1 MLQVLPELSPVPV
14 LGLPASATRFSLSS
28 HSSKPLL
35 HFQKKKRKGDPCR
48 LSWNANHPT
57 SHGLSDLDP
66 TVSSASSASS
76 PSVHPKDA
84 RIPPDDSRR
93 APDLLLSSPSSG
105 DSSPSDTGSPSQQFS
120 PSITLD
126 PPPLP
131 FFSTNRRPVES
142 LTASPENTR
151 AESSVYYTTAW
162 GSPYAA
168 PSTRRLSLTL
178 SQFAGIDHGSEASSP
193 APSVAIPELRR
204 ASVAVNSADLDDPA
218 EVEEGGKSIR
228 DFTQDWINQYL
239 SGQPRTER
247 SNWLSDDSGSE
258 APSFF
263 TAQNHL
269 ADDLSDDWLGLE
281 DNIRDNDL
289 LKTPT
294 LSDFVGRRAAARA
307 KGKKTVHKRTDTLRQ
322 EDFWGFA
329 YDKEPSK
336 TIMSDTKESHPPGE
350 VIFDAESPSEKPL
363 PPPPSSNVEDTKTGV
378 LEELKPEAVN
388 RSAAQTPRRR
398 KKLNWRGKA
407 CIIELPSDDR
417 RGTEQSGIHLLTP
430 ADVEARMKKWE
441 EDGYDTRGF
450 TIGDAVDE
458 SQPAVLGGLSRALYP
473 DPAELWEETRGQKAH
488 IQFPD
493 KAVWDDY
500 VNELQEAKLRALG
513 VDFGQPEPQPSV
525 SPSIN
530 ASQTPFPG
538 LASPPIPTASA
549 GSNPLGPIHPFSPNF
564 GQSATTSAGIGS
576 LASPA
581 SQFSVQ
587 TPFMGMDQNMMPGFP
602 FQYQPTPPAQGTMTP
617 QSLIN
622 LRQASGSGAPGA
634 LHNFN
639 SIMSPVSPFNDQGG
653 FHGGGFDGKNE
664 FDAQFAH
671 MGQEPGLPYQTP
683 QTPVNAPDHFHASN
697 VEIAHPT
704 PRGHGHNL
712 SETLQRGLEQM
723 NHNNYHMDQS
733 ADHQLEEDD
742 RDAAHHALNANM
754 LQSHWGMP
762 EHEQHQM
769 HDQSGHPSHSFS
781 QQPHQF
787 YHEQFGQGNSHHEGS
802 DIDTN
807 PSLAGTPHTRGV
819 LPDHGPWHDSKPSHE
834 SFGHQSKLS
843 VSSLNVEAKEFDPTA
858 SFGSQP
864 APFVNSAFQFGGI
877 NQGFGFAPPPP
888 APFAPNGMMGEHIEH
903 NPAPKPS
910 AFKFSAASFNVD
922 APVFNPG
929 ASITSNASS
938 EQPAANRTKIFG
950 DIDLN
955 EISKPSKASK
965 AIPIVRP
972 DESEATN
979 ADGEVQ
985 TADKDGDRPV
995 PTDRHKRAR
1004 RGIGH
1009 AEGEARYSISTHPLG
1024 ETGNAQAST
1033 TLHAVAEGK
1042 ENASPD
1048 EKTIERKG
1056 TPHSEAETWTLFDYK
1071 TEGAAAR
1078 SHTASPIQAEHA
1090 EETEENAKQPQRKRS
1105 ADGLQVDYKASA
1117 HGPSD
1122 SKSSVKSTTLSATAK
1137 PFEFKPAVPSFFP
1150 TTVEPSSFAEPEPQP
1165 ELPQPAEKKKPTG
1178 GLMASRFATASPPKA
1193 QQPTPE
1199 PEKTPARQVH
1209 KGFHSDS
1216 GDESLDD
1223 DELNAVM
1230 DQLNDDSDVGI
1241 MRQTT
1246 PMPRQ
1251 LISDSAPTKERQFGP
1266 AEGRTEAP
1274 SPSPG
1279 GGPKTHKLDIP
1290 NIGSDGDAQSNFT
1303 FSPPK
1308 SIVSRLQ
1315 SPVRHLITEN
1325 DHVSDWDD
1333 MISSGE
1339 DEKFFN
1345 RNRFFDRRINDIVGS
1360 AIDDRLSPMERA
1372 LAVIQT
1378 SVATIASGSASRRAI
1393 RSVSGD
1399 VEDSDADDEDDGEE
1413 REVTVRDRSPHHMR
1427 DRKLEMLKSVVT
1439 EALLTHELP
1448 HRNIQHS
1455 SHSEMALLKESI
1467 AELQALTIKKLAQ
1480 DPVGDMRE
1488 ILEETLAR
1496 QLAQQTPRLSE
1507 AEEIG
1512 ADSLMMQ
1519 IDGLKSML
1527 RLADERAEA
1536 EYKARR
1542 EASDSMLELQR
1553 LLKVAEE
1560 DAAQHS
1566 AAAEDAETRFLQF
1579 KEEKIPHLEKMQFRT
1594 ESLSEESETLKVTI
1608 AELSSKNIALEGTL
1622 DEYRVSSD
1630 HFRRQL
1636 ETTKDENKSLHE
1648 TVDHLRTRIEDS
1660 MVARQNITE
1669 KFDRLQ
1675 HDMVTV
1681 TSDVTTEQANFRRKE
1696 EEQLAKYN
1704 ELRASHAREVK
1715 LREQLEQE
1723 VVELSK
1729 QEREAAKI
1737 KFIHEQ
1743 SQQENA
1749 KLEET
1754 VAGLRAENH
1763 DLQIK
1768 AARFEREF
1776 NEARESSRVEIQ
1788 RTRTAM
1794 EADIEASNSQV
1805 NIVRAELEA
1814 QVIRLQSQLDGV
1826 RMDADTSRERY
1837 EMLLEEANEV
1847 RVTSLAAAKESR
1859 ELALD
1864 DQRKTHERVLNDL
1877 RERHARALH
1886 NSSEDRARG
1895 EAHNTDRLALSNDKV
1910 KHLQERVQ
1918 HLEEKVEIAQSA
1930 ARHAAAAAK
1939 GKAPAPGP
1947 VPAPR
1952 HAHSPSMSFNQGSNE
1967 PERISPQALRESIFV
1982 LQDQLQQ
1989 RETRIEELEQE
2000 VASVDKDA
2008 PNKIN
2013 EKDTEINW
2021 LRELLGVRIDDLT
2034 DIIKTVSQPNFN
2046 QHAVRDA
2053 AIRLKA
2059 NLQMQQQERERALTG
2074 GHSSPLSLPSISDIA
2089 ASPRAALPL
2098 AAAAAWGNWR
2108 KSRDAANGNGS
2119 AENTPSKSSNAGS
2132 FLSGLLTPP
2141 SSHARSNVPRGSAAA
2156 GRPGQGPGP
2165 GRSTPTTFETRPLRG
2180 LNSSTPRRGSTRQ
2193 EVQASMVEP
2202 PKTPP
2207 LLRRSSYDHDAEPGN
2222 YEEGSF
2228 ADDVE
2233 STVDGV
2239 VSDSPKDG
2247 PFGPRI
2253 TSDADALAEIGG
2265 LGEDD
2270 VDADA
2275 EVLGQGE
2282 YEDEDEGEETET
2294 EIDTEIENEIRAQ
2307 PQPQI

>member
-1 MLQVLPELSPVPV
+1 M
-14 LGLPASATRFSLSS
+14 
-28 HSSKPLL
+28 H
-35 HFQKKKRKGDPCR
+35 
-48 LSWNANHPT
+48 
-57 SHGLSDLDP
+57 LDP
-66 TVSSASSASS
+66 SVSSASSATS
-76 PSVHPKDA
+76 PPFHPKDA
-84 RIPPDDSRR
+84 RNRRDISRLTT
-93 APDLLLSSPSSG
+93 APSLFLSSPSSG
-105 DSSPSDTGSPSQQFS
+105 DASPSDPGSPSQRES
-120 PSITLD
+120 PSITLE

-178 SQFAGIDHGSEASSP
+178 SQYAGIDRGSGASSP
-193 APSVAIPELRR
+193 ASSIVNAELRR
-204 ASVAVNSADLDDPA
+204 ASVAVNSGDFEGSVDQ
-218 EVEEGGKSIR
+218 GGKSIR

-263 TAQNHL
+263 TAKNHL

-281 DNIRDNDL
+281 DNTRDNDL

-294 LSDFVGRRAAARA
+294 LSDFVGKRAAARA
-307 KGKKTVHKRTDTLRQ
+307 KGKKNAHKRTDTLRQ

-336 TIMSDTKESHPPGE
+336 NMSDTKESHPPGE
-350 VIFDAESPSEKPL
+350 VIFDAESQSPIEKPL
-363 PPPPSSNVEDTKTGV
+363 PAPPASNIDENAK
-378 LEELKPEAVN
+378 LEKQELKPEPIN

-398 KKLNWRGKA
+398 KKLVWRGKA
-407 CIIELPSDDR
+407 CIIDIPVDDL
-417 RGTEQSGIHLLTP
+417 RGSEQSGTKLMTP
-430 ADVEARMKKWE
+430 ADVEARLKKWE
-441 EDGYDTRGF
+441 DEGYDIRGF
-450 TIGDAVDE
+450 TIGDAEDS
-458 SQPAVLGGLSRALYP
+458 SQPTELGGLSRALYP

-493 KAVWDDY
+493 KAVWDEY

-513 VDFGQPEPQPSV
+513 VDFGQPEPSISPAPPST
-525 SPSIN
+525 
-530 ASQTPFPG
+530 SQTPFPG
-538 LASPPIPTASA
+538 LVGSPPIPTTSA
-549 GSNPLGPIHPFSPNF
+549 GSNPLAPIHPFSPHF
-564 GQSATTSAGIGS
+564 GQSTTNNGIGS

-587 TPFMGMDQNMMPGFP
+587 TPFMGMEQNMMPGFP
-602 FQYQPTPPAQGTMTP
+602 FQYQPTPPAQGAMTP

-622 LRQASGSGAPGA
+622 LRQASGSGAPGG

-639 SIMSPVSPFNDQGG
+639 SIMSPVSPFNDQTG
-653 FHGGGFDGKNE
+653 FHGGFEGKND
-664 FDAQFAH
+664 FDQFANVGH
-671 MGQEPGLPYQTP
+671 GHDQGLPYQTP

-712 SETLQRGLEQM
+712 SETLQRGLDQM
-723 NHNNYHMDQS
+723 NHSDYQNHSDYHLEQS
-733 ADHQLEEDD
+733 VDRQLEEEDD
-742 RDAAHHALNANM
+742 HALNATM
-754 LQSHWGMP
+754 LKSRWTMP
-762 EHEQHQM
+762 EHDHQM
-769 HDQSGHPSHSFS
+769 HDPSRHPSHSFS

-787 YHEQFGQGNSHHEGS
+787 YHEQFGQQNNHEGS

-807 PSLAGTPHTRGV
+807 PSLAGTPQTRGV
-819 LPDHGPWHDSKPSHE
+819 LPDHGPWHHTKPSHE

-843 VSSLNVEAKEFDPTA
+843 VSSFNVDAKEFDPTA

-864 APFVNSAFQFGGI
+864 PQFANNTFQFGGM
-877 NQGFGFAPPPP
+877 NPGFGFAPP
-888 APFAPNGMMGEHIEH
+888 APFAPNGMMGDHIDH

-910 AFKFSAASFNVD
+910 TFKFSAASFNVD
-922 APVFNPG
+922 APVFNPSG
-929 ASITSNASS
+929 SINSNASS
-938 EQPAANRTKIFG
+938 ERPGANKTKIFG
-950 DIDLN
+950 DIDIN
-955 EISKPSKASK
+955 EISKPSKQSK

-972 DESEATN
+972 DESEPTKKDDEDVED
-979 ADGEVQ
+979 ADQDNG
-985 TADKDGDRPV
+985 RPV

-1024 ETGNAQAST
+1024 ETGNAQTSS
-1033 TLHAVAEGK
+1033 TLHPVAEGK
-1042 ENASPD
+1042 ENASPG
-1048 EKTIERKG
+1048 EAPIERKA
-1056 TPHSEAETWTLFDYK
+1056 TPTSEAETWTLFDYK
-1071 TEGAAAR
+1071 TEGGAAR
-1078 SHTASPIQAEHA
+1078 SHTASPVHAEHP
-1090 EETEENAKQPQRKRS
+1090 EETKENTKQPQRKRS
-1105 ADGLQVDYKASA
+1105 ADGLQVDANTSA
-1117 HGPSD
+1117 HAPSN
-1122 SKSSVKSTTLSATAK
+1122 SKSSAKSTMLSATAK
-1137 PFEFKPAVPSFFP
+1137 PFEFKPAVPNFVP
-1150 TTVEPSSFAEPEPQP
+1150 TSVPPSSFGESTSTRAPIVPESKPVQ
-1165 ELPQPAEKKKPTG
+1165 KKPAG
-1178 GLMASRFATASPPKA
+1178 GLMASRFATASPPKP
-1193 QQPTPE
+1193 QQPAFE
-1199 PEKTPARQVH
+1199 PEKTPARQQH
-1209 KGFHSDS
+1209 RGFH
-1216 GDESLDD
+1216 DESDEGSLDG

-1246 PMPRQ
+1246 PLPRQ
-1251 LISDSAPTKERQFGP
+1251 LISDSVGGPTKERQFGP
-1266 AEGRTEAP
+1266 AEGRSEAP

-1279 GGPKTHKLDIP
+1279 GGPKTHKLSIP
-1290 NIGSDGDAQSNFT
+1290 QIGSDVDAQSNIT

-1345 RNRFFDRRINDIVGS
+1345 RNRFFDRRINDLVGS
-1360 AIDDRLSPMERA
+1360 AIDDRLGPMERA

-1413 REVTVRDRSPHHMR
+1413 HEGSTRDRSPHHMR

-1439 EALLTHELP
+1439 EALLTHDLP

-1527 RLADERAEA
+1527 RLADDRAEA

-1542 EASDSMLELQR
+1542 EASDSVLELQR
-1553 LLKVAEE
+1553 LLKIAEE
-1560 DAAQHS
+1560 DAAHHS
-1566 AAAEDAETRFLQF
+1566 AAAENAEARFLQF
-1579 KEEKIPHLEKMQFRT
+1579 KEEKMPHLEKMQFRT
-1594 ESLSEESETLKVTI
+1594 ESLTEESETLKVTI

-1636 ETTKDENKSLHE
+1636 ETTKEENKSLHE

-1660 MVARQNITE
+1660 LAARQNLTE

-1675 HDMVTV
+1675 NDMVTV
-1681 TSDVTTEQANFRRKE
+1681 TSDVTTEQASWRRKE

-1704 ELRASHAREVK
+1704 ELRASYTREVK

-1723 VVELSK
+1723 VADLAK

-1743 SQQENA
+1743 SQQENV

-1754 VAGLRAENH
+1754 IAALRAENH
-1763 DLQIK
+1763 DLQVT

-1776 NEARESSRVEIQ
+1776 NEARESSRIEIQ

-1814 QVIRLQSQLDGV
+1814 QIIRLQSQLDSV

-1837 EMLLEEANEV
+1837 EMLLEEANE
-1847 RVTSLAAAKESR
+1847 TKISSLAAAKESR
-1859 ELALD
+1859 ELALE

-1886 NSSEDRARG
+1886 NSSEDRTRG
-1895 EAHNTDRLALSNDKV
+1895 EAHMTDRLALSDDKV

-1918 HLEEKVEIAQSA
+1918 HLEEKLELAQSA

-1939 GKAPAPGP
+1939 GKAPVQAAVPSAP
-1947 VPAPR
+1947 A
-1952 HAHSPSMSFNQGSNE
+1952 HASSPSMSFNKGE

-2000 VASVDKDA
+2000 VSSVDKDA
-2008 PNKIN
+2008 PNKIK

-2021 LRELLGVRIDDLT
+2021 LRELLGVRIDDLQ

-2059 NLQMQQQERERALTG
+2059 NLQMQQQERERANSGVT
-2074 GHSSPLSLPSISDIA
+2074 SLPSISDIA
-2089 ASPRAALPL
+2089 ASPRALPL

-2108 KSRDAANGNGS
+2108 KGRDAANS
-2119 AENTPSKSSNAGS
+2119 SESTPSKSSNAGA

-2141 SSHARSNVPRGSAAA
+2141 SSHV
-2156 GRPGQGPGP
+2156 RPNAPNNGPS
-2165 GRSTPTTFETRPLRG
+2165 RSTFESRPLRG
-2180 LNSSTPRRGSTRQ
+2180 INTPRRGSTRQ
-2193 EVQASMVEP
+2193 EVPVVEP

-2222 YEEGSF
+2222 YEESNF
-2228 ADDVE
+2228 ADDIE
-2233 STVDGV
+2233 STVGGM
-2239 VSDSPKDG
+2239 VSASPKEGDG
-2247 PFGPRI
+2247 PFGPQI
-2253 TSDADALAEIGG
+2253 TTDADALAEIG
-2265 LGEDD
+2265 D
-2270 VDADA
+2270 
-2275 EVLGQGE
+2275 Q
-2282 YEDEDEGEETET
+2282 YDEDEGDETET
-2294 EIDTEIENEIRAQ
+2294 ETESRQVEPEVHTAV
-2307 PQPQI
+2307 

>member
-1 MLQVLPELSPVPV
+1 MLAAGVDTE
-14 LGLPASATRFSLSS
+14 
-28 HSSKPLL
+28 
-35 HFQKKKRKGDPCR
+35 
-48 LSWNANHPT
+48 
-57 SHGLSDLDP
+57 DLDP
-66 TVSSASSASS
+66 SVSSACSASS
-76 PSVHPKDA
+76 PPFNPKDA
-84 RIPPDDSRR
+84 RIRRDDSRL
-93 APDLLLSSPSSG
+93 APSLLLSSPSSG
-105 DSSPSDTGSPSQQFS
+105 DSSPSDTGSLSQRFS
-120 PSITLD
+120 PSITLE

-178 SQFAGIDHGSEASSP
+178 SQYAGIDRGSGASSP
-193 APSVAIPELRR
+193 ASSVANAELRR
-204 ASVAVNSADLDDPA
+204 ASVAVNSGDFTDPA
-218 EVEEGGKSIR
+218 ETGGKSIR

-263 TAQNHL
+263 TAKNHL

-281 DNIRDNDL
+281 DNTRESNDL

-336 TIMSDTKESHPPGE
+336 NIMSDTKESHPPGE
-350 VIFDAESPSEKPL
+350 VIFDAESPTEKPL
-363 PPPPSSNVEDTKTGV
+363 PPPPSSNVDVDLNTKNGSTD
-378 LEELKPEAVN
+378 ELKPETIN

-407 CIIELPSDDR
+407 CIIELPADDK
-417 RGTEQSGIHLLTP
+417 RGTEQSGIRLMTR
-430 ADVEARMKKWE
+430 ADVEAKMKKWE
-441 EDGYDTRGF
+441 EEGYDTRGF
-450 TIGDAVDE
+450 TIGDSDDI
-458 SQPAVLGGLSRALYP
+458 SQPTALGGLSRALYP

-525 SPSIN
+525 SPAPTSIN
-530 ASQTPFPG
+530 PSQTPFPG
-538 LASPPIPTASA
+538 LVASPPIPTASA
-549 GSNPLGPIHPFSPNF
+549 GSNPLGPIHPFSPHF
-564 GQSATTSAGIGS
+564 GQSTATTSGGIGS

-587 TPFMGMDQNMMPGFP
+587 TPFMGMDQNMMPGYP
-602 FQYQPTPPAQGTMTP
+602 FQFQPTPPAQGAMTP

-622 LRQASGSGAPGA
+622 LRQASGSGAPGG

-639 SIMSPVSPFNDQGG
+639 SMMSPVSPFNDQGG
-653 FHGGGFDGKNE
+653 FHGGFDGKNE
-664 FDAQFAH
+664 FDDQFAN
-671 MGQEPGLPYQTP
+671 MGHEQGLPYQTP

-723 NHNNYHMDQS
+723 NHSDYHLDHS
-733 ADHQLEEDD
+733 IDHQQIDD
-742 RDAAHHALNANM
+742 DDAAHHALNATM
-754 LQSHWGMP
+754 LKSRWAMA
-762 EHEQHQM
+762 EHDQHQM
-769 HDQSGHPSHSFS
+769 HDPSGHPSHSFS

-787 YHEQFGQGNSHHEGS
+787 YHEQFGQVNNNHEGS

-807 PSLAGTPHTRGV
+807 PSLAGTPQTRGV

-858 SFGSQP
+858 SFGSQA
-864 APFVNSAFQFGGI
+864 APFANSAFQFGGM

-888 APFAPNGMMGEHIEH
+888 PPFAPNGMMGDHMEQP
-903 NPAPKPS
+903 PAPKPS

-938 EQPAANRTKIFG
+938 EQPASNHTKIFG

-955 EISKPSKASK
+955 EISKPSKKSK

-972 DESEATN
+972 DESNEA
-979 ADGEVQ
+979 DEDEVE
-985 TADKDGDRPV
+985 TADHDGGRPV

-1009 AEGEARYSISTHPLG
+1009 NEGEARYSISTHPLG
-1024 ETGNAQAST
+1024 EAGNAQAST
-1033 TLHAVAEGK
+1033 NLHPVAEGK

-1048 EKTIERKG
+1048 KKTIERKG
-1056 TPHSEAETWTLFDYK
+1056 TPTSEAETWTLFDYK
-1071 TEGAAAR
+1071 TEGANAR
-1078 SHTASPIQAEHA
+1078 SNTASPVQAEHA
-1090 EETEENAKQPQRKRS
+1090 EEPKQPQRKRS

-1137 PFEFKPAVPSFFP
+1137 PFEFKPAVPSFVP
-1150 TTVEPSSFAEPEPQP
+1150 TSVEPSNFAEPPAQP
-1165 ELPQPAEKKKPTG
+1165 EAKPESAEEKPVEKKKPAG

-1199 PEKTPARQVH
+1199 PEKTPARQQH

-1216 GDESLDD
+1216 DDESLDD

-1246 PMPRQ
+1246 PLPRQ
-1251 LISDSAPTKERQFGP
+1251 LISDSVGGPTKERQFGP
-1266 AEGRTEAP
+1266 AEGRSEAP

-1290 NIGSDGDAQSNFT
+1290 QLGSDVDNQSNFT

-1315 SPVRHLITEN
+1315 SPVRQLITEN

-1345 RNRFFDRRINDIVGS
+1345 RNRFFDRRINDLVGS
-1360 AIDDRLSPMERA
+1360 AIDDRLGPMERA

-1378 SVATIASGSASRRAI
+1378 SVATIASDSASRRAI

-1413 REVTVRDRSPHHMR
+1413 HEGSVRDRSPHHMR
-1427 DRKLEMLKSVVT
+1427 DRKLEMLKSVVS

-1488 ILEETLAR
+1488 ILEETFAR

-1527 RLADERAEA
+1527 RLADERAES

-1542 EASDSMLELQR
+1542 EASDSVLELQR

-1560 DAAQHS
+1560 DAAHHS
-1566 AAAEDAETRFLQF
+1566 AAAENAEARFLQF

-1636 ETTKDENKSLHE
+1636 ESTKDENKSLHE

-1681 TSDVTTEQANFRRKE
+1681 TSDVTAEQANFRRKE

-1723 VVELSK
+1723 VGELAK

-1737 KFIHEQ
+1737 KFVHEQ

-1754 VAGLRAENH
+1754 IASLRAENH

-1768 AARFEREF
+1768 SARFEREF

-1814 QVIRLQSQLDGV
+1814 QVVRLQSQLDNV

-1837 EMLLEEANEV
+1837 EMLLEEANETK
-1847 RVTSLAAAKESR
+1847 VTSLAAAKESR

-1864 DQRKTHERVLNDL
+1864 DQRKNHERVLNDL

-1886 NSSEDRARG
+1886 NSSEDRTRG
-1895 EAHNTDRLALSNDKV
+1895 EAHMTDRLALSDDKV

-1939 GKAPAPGP
+1939 GKAPATTQAS
-1947 VPAPR
+1947 VPSAPK
-1952 HAHSPSMSFNQGSNE
+1952 HASSPSMTFNKGSNE

-2008 PNKIN
+2008 PNKIK
-2013 EKDTEINW
+2013 ERDTEINW
-2021 LRELLGVRIDDLT
+2021 LRELLGVRIDDLQ

-2059 NLQMQQQERERALTG
+2059 NLQMQQQERERAMTG
-2074 GHSSPLSLPSISDIA
+2074 QGLPSIRSLSDIA
-2089 ASPRAALPL
+2089 ASPRALPL

-2108 KSRDAANGNGS
+2108 KGRDVSNGS
-2119 AENTPSKSSNAGS
+2119 EQTPSKSSNAGT

-2141 SSHARSNVPRGSAAA
+2141 SSHARPAPHSA
-2156 GRPGQGPGP
+2156 GP
-2165 GRSTPTTFETRPLRG
+2165 GRSSFESRPLRG
-2180 LNSSTPRRGSTRQ
+2180 MNSTPRRGSTRQ
-2193 EVQASMVEP
+2193 EAQAPIAEP

-2222 YEEGSF
+2222 YEEGNF
-2228 ADDVE
+2228 TDDVE

-2239 VSDSPKDG
+2239 VSASPKDPSGG
-2247 PFGPRI
+2247 PFGPQI
-2253 TSDADALAEIGG
+2253 TSDADALAEISGMDEE
-2265 LGEDD
+2265 ED
-2270 VDADA
+2270 
-2275 EVLGQGE
+2275 
-2282 YEDEDEGEETET
+2282 DEGEETET
-2294 EIDTEIENEIRAQ
+2294 EGEVENENENEVATDSHAQ
-2307 PQPQI
+2307 PEAHAAI